1 MLKRLKKLLF
11 LNRIDSRSLHYF
23 DLNENKI
30 NKQFVFFK
38 SDKKLSEEAIY
49 RIFSFS
55 QRLKKDEKNFK
66 KEDLWDSIISHEDHL
81 RLINYCLKEEKT
93 NFENLISLCNKTN
106 LTKGF
111 LNYYS
116 YNDLQS
122 SKKNRNKETTQF
134 LDKLISLAEYR
145 KLTQVFNPEQG
156 KWLLSD
162 LNFTNILENIFN
174 YKSKNIKPFLS
185 PNFTY
190 GLQHQ
195 NNFYCLKDLKSL
207 YTAIK
212 TEELSRIYKFDQISE
227 IGSGLGYL
235 PYYSYILNNLN
246 YNVYDLPNIL
256 ILQAYFLMIS
266 LGEEKIH
273 LYGESKNKGKQIS
286 LLPYWEIFNEN
297 ENKILWIS
305 QDSIPEIDL
314 NLSKKFFDKISKC
327 NSSYFLSINQE
338 SKNINVAGTI
348 QEPVYSI
355 IRGINNF
362 KLLNRSRDFLRKG
375 YIEEFYMIR

>member
-1 MLKRLKKLLF
+1 MFKRLKKLLF
-11 LNRIDSRSLHYF
+11 LNRIDSRSLHHF
-23 DLNENKI
+23 DLNKSEI
-30 NKQFVFFK
+30 IKQFIFFENN
-38 SDKKLSEEAIY
+38 KKLSDEAIY
-49 RIFSFS
+49 RIFSFL

-66 KEDLWDSIISHEDHL
+66 KEDLWDSIISHDDHL
-81 RLINYCLKEEKT
+81 RLITYCLKEEKT
-93 NFENLISLCNKTN
+93 NFENLLSSCNKTN

-122 SKKNRNKETTQF
+122 SKKNRNKEAIQF

-156 KWLLSD
+156 KWLVSD
-162 LNFTNILENIFN
+162 LNFIKILENVFN
-174 YKSKNIKPFLS
+174 YKGKNIEPFVS

-195 NNFYCLKDLKSL
+195 NNFYCLKDLKSF

-212 TEELSRIYKFDQISE
+212 IEELIRIYKFNQISE

-235 PYYSYILNNLN
+235 PYYSFILNNFN

-266 LGEEKIH
+266 LGEDKIH
-273 LYGESKNKGKQIS
+273 LYGENKNKDKQIS
-286 LLPYWEIFNEN
+286 LLPYWEIFNVN

-305 QDSIPEIDL
+305 QDSIPEIDS
-314 NLSKKFFDKISKC
+314 NLSKKYFDKISNC
-327 NSSYFLSINQE
+327 SSSYFLSINQE
-338 SKNINVAGTI
+338 SKNINVAGSI

-362 KLLNRSRDFLRKG
+362 ELLNRSRDFLRKG